1 MRQLNLNIVKIIFKK
16 EFKENI
22 DLKYLKRI
30 LLILFLIPAIIL
42 ITAGKGEGYGV
53 ESFIFLTP
61 VFSGIFFYVF
71 SFQFLQRRFFEVK
84 AINGFQPLLV
94 LPITIKEIWFAN
106 FLSIITASYLLIL
119 IMNVLILISGVIKL
133 GIVFLTVFSLK
144 NIILSFINPMIISA
158 VIIISSYVVLRFKDH
173 RTIEYFN
180 TALMVGLILGF
191 TAVPKF
197 NWFSKINM
205 DLVAIIGLI
214 LAIIIDIIFYCLI
227 GRIKK
232 EML

>member
-30 LLILFLIPAIIL
+30 LLILFLIPTIIL

-94 LPITIKEIWFAN
+94 LPITI
-106 FLSIITASYLLIL
+106 
-119 IMNVLILISGVIKL
+119 
-133 GIVFLTVFSLK
+133 
-144 NIILSFINPMIISA
+144 
-158 VIIISSYVVLRFKDH
+158 
-173 RTIEYFN
+173 
-180 TALMVGLILGF
+180 
-191 TAVPKF
+191 
-197 NWFSKINM
+197 
-205 DLVAIIGLI
+205 
-214 LAIIIDIIFYCLI
+214 
-227 GRIKK
+227 
-232 EML
+232 